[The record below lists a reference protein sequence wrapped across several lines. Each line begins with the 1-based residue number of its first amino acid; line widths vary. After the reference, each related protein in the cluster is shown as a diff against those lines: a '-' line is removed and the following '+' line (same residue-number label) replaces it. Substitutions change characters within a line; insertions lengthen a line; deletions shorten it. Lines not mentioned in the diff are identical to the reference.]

1 MKRFKK
7 KTLKTMQF
15 RLLMIPLLIS
25 LVLVLLGEI
34 ALSPAMMMAATAS
47 FVLTTL
53 ASSAT
58 VVASKIT
65 QHLP

>member
-1 MKRFKK
+1 
-7 KTLKTMQF
+7 MQF